1 MAYKIF
7 VDGIMHLGDIM
18 IAASVFPVLKKH
30 HPDAEITFLTQAPL
44 ASAAELIDGID
55 RVIPYEYKSGGG
67 VLGVWQ
73 MAQRLR
79 REKFDIGISV
89 DPRERVT
96 LMKWLAGIPIRVTVE
111 EALGW
116 KLGWE
121 RHFYTTDVSLDGW
134 DYFSHRRSESFQEAM
149 RRYFHDDDKTFYPPR
164 LKPTAEKDFAT
175 VDKIIGSVTRKKNEP
190 VIALCIQTTG
200 DNRLKEW
207 RAERY
212 SALCDKIAD
221 EYGAAFVM
229 TGIEA
234 HRERAEEIINGT
246 HCKDKFINV
255 IGKTPL
261 KELIALFRRV
271 DALVTCDTGT
281 AHIAGAAGC
290 PVLTICTSAWPD
302 VYRACGE
309 NCRVASARVPCT
321 GRSNCRIMKTC
332 QKNDCYDKLTV
343 DMVMREFDAMMRNIE
358 K

>member
-18 IAASVFPVLKKH
+18 IAASIFPVLKKH
-30 HPDAEITFLTQAPL
+30 HPDSEITFLTQAAL
-44 ASAAELIDGID
+44 APAASLIEDVD
-55 RVIPYEYKSGGG
+55 RIIPYEYKSGGG
-67 VLGVWQ
+67 ALGVWR
-73 MAQRLR
+73 MAQKLR
-79 REKFDIGISV
+79 REHFDIGISV

-121 RHFYTTDVSLDGW
+121 RHFYTTDVSLSGW

-149 RRYFHDDDKTFYPPR
+149 KRYFHDDDKTFYPPR
-164 LKPTAEKDFAT
+164 LKPSSEKDLDF
-175 VDKIIGSVTRKKNEP
+175 VDRLLENASHDGP
-190 VIALCIQTTG
+190 LIALCVQTTG

-212 SALCDKIAD
+212 SELCDRIAE
-221 EYGAAFVM
+221 EYNASFVM

-234 HRERAEEIINGT
+234 HRERADEIINGT
-246 HCKDKFINV
+246 HHIERFISAT
-255 IGKTPL
+255 GKTTLP
-261 KELIALFRRV
+261 ELIALFRRV

-321 GRSNCRIMKTC
+321 GRANCRIMKTC
-332 QKNDCYDKLTV
+332 NKSDCYDKLTV
-343 DMVMREFDAMMRNIE
+343 DMVMDEFAKMME
-358 K
+358 KHLQ